1 MKGAGYFSLFPKDL
15 QRHMFKSVFDETTRV
30 MLVCATQRDKFTL
43 GYLKGKLTVRCPI
56 NWFEWA
62 MSHGYDALVE
72 MAEAF
77 GVAFVSPDYL
87 FNALAWG
94 PVTKYLPRF
103 MYHHITDIFQ
113 RCVAVGHPE
122 NWAWV
127 IRWIEASKNDFR
139 ILCSTNFQL
148 FEHMLRGILK
158 YSVDE
163 TKAVGK
169 ILRVFLETKNRHV
182 RISCIVDI
190 KCVMDCPFIRVWD
203 TMIKCGFLKLAGEMI
218 PEKLLKEQD
227 KTHIEALLQRGA
239 VWHENHFQFAAECS
253 IEFLQWALQKGC
265 PHPANALEILAK
277 KRDFSYAEWWMKE
290 YREEIPLNLL
300 FDEISNENFS
310 PLPWL
315 AKHAPDDFCIRI
327 VKLLIAKTRFD
338 QLTHFA
344 SRNLFQDVED
354 LLPVLSPFGSL
365 KHNVENLKSLIR
377 IFKLPH
383 VSNSSLM
390 EMSRGMKRQKK

>member
-77 GVAFVSPDYL
+77 DVAFVSPHYL

-103 MYHHITDIFQ
+103 MYHHNTDIFQ
-113 RCVAVGHPE
+113 RCFAVGHPE
-122 NWAWV
+122 NWTWV
-127 IRWIEASKNDFR
+127 AGWMNSARDFGILSFTCSK
-139 ILCSTNFQL
+139 LCEN
-148 FEHMLRGILK
+148 MLRGILK

-163 TKAVGK
+163 TKAFGK
-169 ILRVFLETKNRHV
+169 FQQLYSHMKRKRV
-182 RISCIVDI
+182 RISRIVDI
-190 KCVMDCPFIRVWD
+190 ECVLDCPFIRMWD
-203 TMIKCGFLKLAGEMI
+203 AAIECGFLKLAGETI
-218 PEKLLKEQD
+218 PESILKEQD
-227 KTHIEALLQRGA
+227 KKRIEALLQRGA
-239 VWHENHFQFAAECS
+239 VWHEKHFQLAAECP
-253 IEFLQWALQKGC
+253 IDFLQWALEKGC
-265 PHPANALEILAK
+265 PRPANALEILAK

-315 AKHAPDDFCIRI
+315 AKHAPDDFCIRV
-327 VKLLIAKTRFD
+327 VKALITKTRFG

-344 SRNLFQDVED
+344 DRELFQDVND
-354 LLPVLSPFGSL
+354 LLPLLSPFGSL
-365 KHNVENLKSLIR
+365 KHNVENLKRLIM

-383 VSNSSLM
+383 VSKSSLM
-390 EMSRGMKRQKK
+390 EMSRGMKRQKN